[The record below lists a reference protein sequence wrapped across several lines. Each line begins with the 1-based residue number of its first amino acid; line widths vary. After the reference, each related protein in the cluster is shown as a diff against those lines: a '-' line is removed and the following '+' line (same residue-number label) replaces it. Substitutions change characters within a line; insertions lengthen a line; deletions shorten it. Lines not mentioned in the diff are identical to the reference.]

1 MLEQS
6 QCVKKMIMLIA
17 YHKIT
22 EVYDENE
29 LGDGDNNDDENISGS
44 IVVVEY

>member
-1 MLEQS
+1 
-6 QCVKKMIMLIA
+6 MLIA
-17 YHKIT
+17 YHKSS

-29 LGDGDNNDDENISGS
+29 LGDGGNNDDGNISGS